1 MMRVF
6 KLYDKNGDGTV
17 TIKDF
22 PLVMRILGQK
32 PTYAEYHYVIKEL
45 DPDGHGWITFM
56 KFIDL

>member
-1 MMRVF
+1 MKRVYM
-6 KLYDKNGDGTV
+6 LYDKSSGGYLA
-17 TIKDF
+17 IKDL

-32 PTYAEYHYVIKEL
+32 PTYAEYHDIIKEL